1 MEGREDRMIEIRELT
16 KRFDGEKAVDNITTT
31 IHEGQIFGFV
41 GSNGAGKS
49 TLLRLLS
56 GVLKADQGMIQ
67 IDGQPVYE
75 NMEIKKDI
83 CLLSDTAYF
92 LPNAT
97 VKIMKEYYQMIYEKF
112 DEKKFEELLEKFHVD
127 ASRKISTCS
136 KGMKK
141 QISMLLGICAG
152 TKYLFCDETFDGLD
166 PVMRQAVKSLFASEV
181 INRDFTPLIAS
192 HNLRE
197 IEDICDTVGLLHKG
211 GILFTKDMEDMKFHM
226 HKVQCVIANPVDEE
240 QLLAELQVLSHEKRG
255 SILSF
260 TARGTREEILDR
272 VKERDPVFMEALP
285 LSLEEIFIS
294 EMEVKGYD
302 VKHFV
307 L

>member
-1 MEGREDRMIEIRELT
+1 MIEIRELT
-16 KRFDGEKAVDNITTT
+16 KSFDGRKAVDNITTT
-31 IHEGQIFGFV
+31 IHEGQIFGLV

-49 TLLRLLS
+49 TFLRMIS
-56 GVLKADQGMIQ
+56 GVMKADQGQ
-67 IDGQPVYE
+67 VLVDGQPVYE
-75 NMEIKKDI
+75 NIEIKKEI

-97 VKIMKEYYQMIYEKF
+97 VKIMKNYYKLMYEKF
-112 DEKKFEELLEKFHVD
+112 DEKRFDELSERFHIEQD
-127 ASRKISTCS
+127 CKISTFS

-141 QISMLLGICAG
+141 QVSMLLGICTK

-166 PVMRQAVKSLFASEV
+166 SVMRQAVKSLFASEV
-181 INRDFTPLIAS
+181 INREFTPIIAS

-240 QLLAELQVLSHEKRG
+240 KLLAELQVLHHEKRG
-255 SILSF
+255 SLLSF

-272 VKERDPVFMEALP
+272 VRERDPIFVEALP

-302 VKHFV
+302 VKHFF

>member
-1 MEGREDRMIEIRELT
+1 MIEIEGLT
-16 KRFDGEKAVDNITTT
+16 KRFDGIKAVDEITTT
-31 IHEGQIFGFV
+31 IHEGQIFGLV

-49 TLLRLLS
+49 TFLRLLS
-56 GVLKADQGMIQ
+56 GVLKPDQGKIQ
-67 IDGQPVYE
+67 IDGKPVYE
-75 NMEIKKDI
+75 NTEVKKEI
-83 CLLSDTAYF
+83 CLLPDTAYF

-97 VKIMKEYYQMIYEKF
+97 VRIMKNYYAMIYQNF
-112 DEKKFEELLEKFHVD
+112 DEKKFDELSEKFHID
-127 ASRKISTCS
+127 SSQKISAFS

-141 QISMLLGICAG
+141 QVSMLLGICAK

-181 INRDFTPLIAS
+181 INRDFTPIIAS

-197 IEDICDTVGLLHKG
+197 IEDICDMVGLLHKG

-226 HKVQCVIANPVDEE
+226 HKVQCVIANPIDEE
-240 QLLAELQVLSHEKRG
+240 RLLAELNVLHHEKRG
-255 SILSF
+255 SLLSF
-260 TARGTREEILDR
+260 TARGTKEEILER
-272 VKERDPVFMEALP
+272 VRAKEPVFVEALP

-302 VKHFV
+302 IKHFF

>member
-1 MEGREDRMIEIRELT
+1 MIEIRELT
-16 KRFDGEKAVDNITTT
+16 KKFDKRKAVDNVTTT
-31 IHEGQIFGFV
+31 IHEGQIFGLV

-49 TLLRLLS
+49 TFLRMLS
-56 GVLKADQGMIQ
+56 GVMKPDQGQ
-67 IDGQPVYE
+67 VFIDEQPVYE
-75 NMEIKKDI
+75 NILIKKEI
-83 CLLSDTAYF
+83 CLLPDTAYF

-97 VKIMKEYYQMIYEKF
+97 VKIMKNYYKLMYENF
-112 DEKKFEELLEKFHVD
+112 DEKKFEDLSERFHIEQD
-127 ASRKISTCS
+127 CKISTFS

-141 QISMLLGICAG
+141 QVSMLLGICTK

-181 INRDFTPLIAS
+181 INREFTPIIAS

-240 QLLAELQVLSHEKRG
+240 KLLAELQVLHHEKRG
-255 SILSF
+255 SLLSF

-272 VKERDPVFMEALP
+272 VRERDPVFVEALP

-302 VKHFV
+302 VKHFF

>member
-1 MEGREDRMIEIRELT
+1 MIEIRELT
-16 KRFDGEKAVDNITTT
+16 KSFDGRKAVDNITTT
-31 IHEGQIFGFV
+31 IHEGQIFGLV

-49 TLLRLLS
+49 TFLRMIS
-56 GVLKADQGMIQ
+56 GVMKADQGQ
-67 IDGQPVYE
+67 VLVDGQPVYE
-75 NMEIKKDI
+75 NIEIKKEI

-97 VKIMKEYYQMIYEKF
+97 VKIMKNYYKLMYEKF
-112 DEKKFEELLEKFHVD
+112 DEKRFDELSERFHIEQD
-127 ASRKISTCS
+127 CKISTFS

-141 QISMLLGICAG
+141 QVSMLLGICTK

-166 PVMRQAVKSLFASEV
+166 SVMRQAVKSLFASEV
-181 INRDFTPLIAS
+181 INREFTPIIAS

-240 QLLAELQVLSHEKRG
+240 KLLAELQVLHHEKRG
-255 SILSF
+255 SLLSF

-272 VKERDPVFMEALP
+272 VRERDPIFVEALP

>member
-1 MEGREDRMIEIRELT
+1 MIEVRELT
-16 KRFDGEKAVDNITTT
+16 KVFEGIRAVDNITTT
-31 IHEGQIFGFV
+31 IQEGQIFGLI

-49 TLLRLLS
+49 TFLRMLS
-56 GVLKADQGMIQ
+56 GVIKADCGSIL
-67 IDGQPVYE
+67 IDGEPVYE
-75 NMEIKKDI
+75 NLKVKSDI
-83 CLLSDTAYF
+83 CFLSDTAYF

-97 VKIMKEYYQMIYEKF
+97 VKVMKKYYQMMYHKF
-112 DEKKFEELLEKFHVD
+112 DEKKFDELADRFHIEQE
-127 ASRKISTCS
+127 RKIQTFS

-141 QISMLLGICAG
+141 QVSMLLGICTK

-166 PVMRQAVKSLFASEV
+166 SVMRQAVKSLFALEV
-181 INRDFTPLIAS
+181 TNREFTPIIAS

-240 QLLAELQVLSHEKRG
+240 RLLAELSIIHHEKRG
-255 SILSF
+255 SLLSF

-272 VKERDPVFMEALP
+272 VRERDPVFVEALP

-302 VKHFV
+302 VKHFFS
-307 L
+307 

>member
-1 MEGREDRMIEIRELT
+1 MIEIRELT
-16 KRFDGEKAVDNITTT
+16 KSFDGRKAVDNITTT
-31 IHEGQIFGFV
+31 IHEGQIFGLV

-49 TLLRLLS
+49 TFLRMIS
-56 GVLKADQGMIQ
+56 GVMKADQGQ
-67 IDGQPVYE
+67 VLVDEHPVYE
-75 NMEIKKDI
+75 NIAIKKEI
-83 CLLSDTAYF
+83 CLLLDTAYF

-97 VKIMKEYYQMIYEKF
+97 VKIMKNYYKLMYEKF
-112 DEKKFEELLEKFHVD
+112 DEKRFDELSERFHIEQD
-127 ASRKISTCS
+127 CKISTFS

-141 QISMLLGICAG
+141 QVSMLLGICAK

-166 PVMRQAVKSLFASEV
+166 SVMRQAVKSLFASEV
-181 INRDFTPLIAS
+181 INREFTPIIAS

-226 HKVQCVIANPVDEE
+226 HKVQCVIENPVDEE
-240 QLLAELQVLSHEKRG
+240 KLLSELQILHHEKRG
-255 SILSF
+255 SLLSF

-272 VKERDPVFMEALP
+272 VRERDPIFVEALP

-302 VKHFV
+302 VKHFF

>member
-1 MEGREDRMIEIRELT
+1 MIEVRELT
-16 KRFDGEKAVDNITTT
+16 KVFDGIRAVDNITTT
-31 IHEGQIFGFV
+31 IQEGQIFGLI

-49 TLLRLLS
+49 TFLRMLS
-56 GVLKADQGMIQ
+56 GVMKSDCGSIL
-67 IDGQPVYE
+67 IDGEPVYE
-75 NMEIKKDI
+75 NLKVKSEI
-83 CLLSDTAYF
+83 CFLSDTAYF

-97 VKIMKEYYQMIYEKF
+97 VKVMKKYYQMMYPKFDDKKF
-112 DEKKFEELLEKFHVD
+112 DELAECFHIEQE
-127 ASRKISTCS
+127 RKIQTFS

-141 QISMLLGICAG
+141 QVSMLLGICTK

-166 PVMRQAVKSLFASEV
+166 SVMRQAVKSLFALEV
-181 INRDFTPLIAS
+181 TNREFTPIIAS

-197 IEDICDTVGLLHKG
+197 IEDICDTVGMLHKG

-240 QLLAELQVLSHEKRG
+240 RLLAELSIIHHEKRG
-255 SILSF
+255 SLLSF

-272 VKERDPVFMEALP
+272 VRERAPVFVEALP

-302 VKHFV
+302 VKHFFS
-307 L
+307 

>member
-1 MEGREDRMIEIRELT
+1 MIEVRELT
-16 KRFDGEKAVDNITTT
+16 KVFEGIRAVDNIITT
-31 IHEGQIFGFV
+31 IQEGQIFGLI

-49 TLLRLLS
+49 TFLRMLS
-56 GVLKADQGMIQ
+56 GVMKADCGSIL
-67 IDGQPVYE
+67 IDGEPVYE
-75 NMEIKKDI
+75 NLKVKSDI
-83 CLLSDTAYF
+83 CFLSDTAYF

-97 VKIMKEYYQMIYEKF
+97 VKVMKKYYQMMYHKF
-112 DEKKFEELLEKFHVD
+112 DEKKFDELADRFHIEQE
-127 ASRKISTCS
+127 RKIQTFS

-141 QISMLLGICAG
+141 QVSMLLGICTK

-166 PVMRQAVKSLFASEV
+166 SVMRQAVKSLFALEV
-181 INRDFTPLIAS
+181 TNREFTPIIAS

-240 QLLAELQVLSHEKRG
+240 RLLAELSIIHHEKRG
-255 SILSF
+255 SLLSF

-272 VKERDPVFMEALP
+272 VRERDPVFVEALP

-302 VKHFV
+302 VKHFFS
-307 L
+307 

>member
-1 MEGREDRMIEIRELT
+1 MIEVRELT
-16 KRFDGEKAVDNITTT
+16 KVFEGIKAVDNITTT
-31 IHEGQIFGFV
+31 IQEGQIFGLI

-49 TLLRLLS
+49 TFLRMLS
-56 GVLKADQGMIQ
+56 GVMKADCGSVL
-67 IDGQPVYE
+67 IDGEPVYE
-75 NMEIKKDI
+75 NLKVKSDI
-83 CLLSDTAYF
+83 CFLSDTAYF

-97 VKIMKEYYQMIYEKF
+97 VKVMKKYYQMMYHKF
-112 DEKKFEELLEKFHVD
+112 DEKKFDELADRFHIEQE
-127 ASRKISTCS
+127 RKIQTFS

-141 QISMLLGICAG
+141 QVSMLLGICTK

-166 PVMRQAVKSLFASEV
+166 SVMRQAVKSLFALEV
-181 INRDFTPLIAS
+181 TNREFTPIIAS

-197 IEDICDTVGLLHKG
+197 IEDICDTVGSLHKG

-240 QLLAELQVLSHEKRG
+240 RLLAELSIIHHEKRG
-255 SILSF
+255 SLLSF

-272 VKERDPVFMEALP
+272 VRERDPVFVEALP

-302 VKHFV
+302 VKHFFS
-307 L
+307 

>member
-1 MEGREDRMIEIRELT
+1 MIEIEGLT
-16 KRFDGEKAVDNITTT
+16 KRFDGTKAVDDITTT
-31 IHEGQIFGFV
+31 IHEGQIFGLV

-49 TLLRLLS
+49 TFLRLLS
-56 GVLKADQGMIQ
+56 GVLKPDQGMIQ
-67 IDGQPVYE
+67 IDGKPVYE
-75 NMEIKKDI
+75 NTEVKKEI
-83 CLLSDTAYF
+83 CLLPDTAYF

-97 VKIMKEYYQMIYEKF
+97 VRIMKNYYAMIYQNF
-112 DEKKFEELLEKFHVD
+112 DEKKFDELSEKFHID
-127 ASRKISTCS
+127 SSQKISSFS

-141 QISMLLGICAG
+141 QVSMLLGICAK

-181 INRDFTPLIAS
+181 INRDFTPIIAS

-197 IEDICDTVGLLHKG
+197 IEDICDMVGLLHKG

-226 HKVQCVIANPVDEE
+226 HKVQCVIANPIDEE
-240 QLLAELQVLSHEKRG
+240 RLLAELNVLHHEKRG
-255 SILSF
+255 SLLSF
-260 TARGTREEILDR
+260 TARGTKEEILER
-272 VKERDPVFMEALP
+272 VRAKEPVFVEALP

-302 VKHFV
+302 IKHFF

>member
-1 MEGREDRMIEIRELT
+1 MIEVRELT
-16 KRFDGEKAVDNITTT
+16 KVFEGIRAVDNITTT
-31 IHEGQIFGFV
+31 IQEGQIFGLI

-49 TLLRLLS
+49 TFLRMLS
-56 GVLKADQGMIQ
+56 GVMKADCGSIL
-67 IDGQPVYE
+67 IDGEPVYE
-75 NMEIKKDI
+75 NLKVKSDI
-83 CLLSDTAYF
+83 CFLSDTAYF

-97 VKIMKEYYQMIYEKF
+97 VKVMKKYYQMMYHKF
-112 DEKKFEELLEKFHVD
+112 DEKKFDELADRFHIEQE
-127 ASRKISTCS
+127 RKIQTFS

-141 QISMLLGICAG
+141 QVSMLLGICTK

-166 PVMRQAVKSLFASEV
+166 SVMRQAVKSLFALEV
-181 INRDFTPLIAS
+181 TNREFTPIIAS

-240 QLLAELQVLSHEKRG
+240 RLLAELSIIHHEKRG
-255 SILSF
+255 SLLSF

-272 VKERDPVFMEALP
+272 VRERDPVFVEALP

-302 VKHFV
+302 VKHFFS
-307 L
+307 

>member
-1 MEGREDRMIEIRELT
+1 MIEVRELT
-16 KRFDGEKAVDNITTT
+16 KVFEGIRAVDNITTT
-31 IHEGQIFGFV
+31 IQEGQIFGLI

-49 TLLRLLS
+49 TFLRMLS
-56 GVLKADQGMIQ
+56 GVIKADCGSIL
-67 IDGQPVYE
+67 IDGEPVYE
-75 NMEIKKDI
+75 NLKVKSDI
-83 CLLSDTAYF
+83 CFLSDTAYF

-97 VKIMKEYYQMIYEKF
+97 VKVMKKYYQMMYHKF
-112 DEKKFEELLEKFHVD
+112 DEKKFDELADRFHIEQE
-127 ASRKISTCS
+127 RKIQTFS

-141 QISMLLGICAG
+141 QVSMLLGICTK

-166 PVMRQAVKSLFASEV
+166 SVMRQAVKSLFALEV
-181 INRDFTPLIAS
+181 TNREFTPIIAS

-240 QLLAELQVLSHEKRG
+240 RLLAELSIIHHEKRG
-255 SILSF
+255 SLLSF

-272 VKERDPVFMEALP
+272 VRERDPVFVEALP

-302 VKHFV
+302 IKHFFS
-307 L
+307 

>member
-1 MEGREDRMIEIRELT
+1 MIEVRELT
-16 KRFDGEKAVDNITTT
+16 KAFDGIRAVDNITTT
-31 IHEGQIFGFV
+31 IQEGQIFGLI

-49 TLLRLLS
+49 TFLRMLS
-56 GVLKADQGMIQ
+56 GVMKADCGSIL
-67 IDGQPVYE
+67 IDGEPVYE
-75 NMEIKKDI
+75 NLSVKSEI
-83 CLLSDTAYF
+83 CFLSDTAYF

-97 VKIMKEYYQMIYEKF
+97 VKDMKKYYQMMYHKFDDKKF
-112 DEKKFEELLEKFHVD
+112 DELAETFYIEQE
-127 ASRKISTCS
+127 RKINTFS

-141 QISMLLGICAG
+141 QVSMLLGICTR

-166 PVMRQAVKSLFASEV
+166 SVMRQAVKSLFALEV
-181 INRDFTPLIAS
+181 TNREFTPIIAS

-226 HKVQCVIANPVDEE
+226 HKVQCVITNPVDEE
-240 QLLAELQVLSHEKRG
+240 RLLAELSIINYEKRG
-255 SILSF
+255 SLLSF

-272 VKERDPVFMEALP
+272 VRERDPVFVEALP

-302 VKHFV
+302 IKHFFS
-307 L
+307 

>member
-1 MEGREDRMIEIRELT
+1 MIEVKGLT
-16 KRFDGEKAVDNITTT
+16 KRFDGKKAVDNITTT
-31 IHEGQIFGFV
+31 IHEGQIFGLV

-49 TLLRLLS
+49 TFLRLLS
-56 GVLKADQGMIQ
+56 GVLKPDQGTIQ
-67 IDGQPVYE
+67 IDGKPVYE
-75 NMEIKKDI
+75 NTEVKKEI
-83 CLLSDTAYF
+83 CLLPDTAYF

-97 VKIMKEYYQMIYEKF
+97 VKIMKNYYAMIYQNF
-112 DEKKFEELLEKFHVD
+112 DEKKFDELSEKFHID
-127 ASRKISTCS
+127 SSHKISSFS

-141 QISMLLGICAG
+141 QVSMLLGICAK

-181 INRDFTPLIAS
+181 INRDFIPIIAS

-197 IEDICDTVGLLHKG
+197 IEDICDMVGLLHKG

-240 QLLAELQVLSHEKRG
+240 RLLAELQVLHHEKRG
-255 SILSF
+255 SLLSF
-260 TARGTREEILDR
+260 TARGTKEEILER
-272 VKERDPVFMEALP
+272 VRAKDPVFVEALP
-285 LSLEEIFIS
+285 LSLGEIFIS

-302 VKHFV
+302 IKHFF

>member
-1 MEGREDRMIEIRELT
+1 MIEVRELT
-16 KRFDGEKAVDNITTT
+16 KVFDGIRAVDNITTT
-31 IHEGQIFGFV
+31 IQEGQIFGLI

-49 TLLRLLS
+49 TFLRILS
-56 GVLKADQGMIQ
+56 GVMKADCGSVL
-67 IDGQPVYE
+67 IDGEPVYE
-75 NMEIKKDI
+75 NLKVKSEI
-83 CLLSDTAYF
+83 CFLSDTAYF

-97 VKIMKEYYQMIYEKF
+97 VKAMKNYYRMMYRKF
-112 DEKKFEELLEKFHVD
+112 DDKRFDELAERFHIEQE
-127 ASRKISTCS
+127 RKIQTFS

-141 QISMLLGICAG
+141 QVSMLLGICTK

-166 PVMRQAVKSLFASEV
+166 SVMRQAVKSLFALEV
-181 INRDFTPLIAS
+181 TNREFTPIIAS

-226 HKVQCVIANPVDEE
+226 HKVQCVIPNPVDEE
-240 QLLAELQVLSHEKRG
+240 RLLAELSIINHEKRG
-255 SILSF
+255 SLLSF

-272 VKERDPVFMEALP
+272 VRERDPVFVEALP

-302 VKHFV
+302 VKHFFS
-307 L
+307 

>member
-1 MEGREDRMIEIRELT
+1 MIEIRELT
-16 KRFDGEKAVDNITTT
+16 KSFDGRKAVDNITTT
-31 IHEGQIFGFV
+31 IHEGQIFGLV

-49 TLLRLLS
+49 TFLRMIS
-56 GVLKADQGMIQ
+56 GVMKADQGQ
-67 IDGQPVYE
+67 VLVDGQPVYE
-75 NMEIKKDI
+75 NIEIKKEI

-97 VKIMKEYYQMIYEKF
+97 VKIMKNYYKLMYEKF
-112 DEKKFEELLEKFHVD
+112 DEKRFDELSERFHIEQD
-127 ASRKISTCS
+127 CKISTFS

-141 QISMLLGICAG
+141 QVSMLLGICTK

-166 PVMRQAVKSLFASEV
+166 SVMRQAVKSLFASEV
-181 INRDFTPLIAS
+181 INREFTPIIAS

-240 QLLAELQVLSHEKRG
+240 KLLAELQVLHHEKRG
-255 SILSF
+255 SLLSF

-272 VKERDPVFMEALP
+272 VRERDPIFVEALP

-302 VKHFV
+302 IKHFF

>member
-1 MEGREDRMIEIRELT
+1 MYLGR
-16 KRFDGEKAVDNITTT
+16 
-31 IHEGQIFGFV
+31 
-41 GSNGAGKS
+41 NGAGKS
-49 TLLRLLS
+49 TFLRLLS
-56 GVLKADQGMIQ
+56 GVLKPDQGTIQ
-67 IDGQPVYE
+67 IDGKPVYE
-75 NMEIKKDI
+75 NTEVKKEI
-83 CLLSDTAYF
+83 CLLPDTAYF

-97 VKIMKEYYQMIYEKF
+97 VKIMKNYYAMIYQNF
-112 DEKKFEELLEKFHVD
+112 DEKKFDELSEKFHID
-127 ASRKISTCS
+127 SSHKISSFS

-141 QISMLLGICAG
+141 QVSMLLGICAK

-181 INRDFTPLIAS
+181 INRDFIPIIAS

-197 IEDICDTVGLLHKG
+197 IEDICDMVGLLHKG

-240 QLLAELQVLSHEKRG
+240 RLLAELQVLHHEKRG
-255 SILSF
+255 SLLSF
-260 TARGTREEILDR
+260 TARGTKEEILER
-272 VKERDPVFMEALP
+272 VRAKDPVFVEALP

-302 VKHFV
+302 IKHFF

>member
-1 MEGREDRMIEIRELT
+1 MIEVRELT
-16 KRFDGEKAVDNITTT
+16 KVFEGIKAVDNITTT
-31 IHEGQIFGFV
+31 IQEGQIFGLI

-49 TLLRLLS
+49 TFLRMLS
-56 GVLKADQGMIQ
+56 GVMKADCGSVL
-67 IDGQPVYE
+67 IDGEPVYE
-75 NMEIKKDI
+75 NLKVKSDI
-83 CLLSDTAYF
+83 CFLSDTAYF

-97 VKIMKEYYQMIYEKF
+97 VKVMKKYYQMMYHKF
-112 DEKKFEELLEKFHVD
+112 DEKKFDELADRFHIEQE
-127 ASRKISTCS
+127 RKIQTFS

-141 QISMLLGICAG
+141 QVSMLLGICTK

-166 PVMRQAVKSLFASEV
+166 SVMRQAVKSLFALEV
-181 INRDFTPLIAS
+181 TNREFTPIIAS

-240 QLLAELQVLSHEKRG
+240 RLLAELSIIHHEKRG
-255 SILSF
+255 SLLSF

-272 VKERDPVFMEALP
+272 VRERDPVFVEALP

-302 VKHFV
+302 VKHFFS
-307 L
+307 

>member
-1 MEGREDRMIEIRELT
+1 MIEVRELT
-16 KRFDGEKAVDNITTT
+16 KVFEGIRAVDNITTT
-31 IHEGQIFGFV
+31 IQEGQIFGLI

-49 TLLRLLS
+49 TFLRMLS
-56 GVLKADQGMIQ
+56 GVIKADCGSIL
-67 IDGQPVYE
+67 IDGEPVYE
-75 NMEIKKDI
+75 NLKVKSDI
-83 CLLSDTAYF
+83 CFLSDTAYF

-97 VKIMKEYYQMIYEKF
+97 VKVMKKYYQMMYHKF
-112 DEKKFEELLEKFHVD
+112 DEKKFDELADRFHIEQE
-127 ASRKISTCS
+127 RKIQTFS

-141 QISMLLGICAG
+141 QVSMLLGICTK

-166 PVMRQAVKSLFASEV
+166 SVMRQAVKSLFALEV
-181 INRDFTPLIAS
+181 TNREFTPIIAS

-240 QLLAELQVLSHEKRG
+240 RLLAELSIIHHEKRG
-255 SILSF
+255 SLLSF

-272 VKERDPVFMEALP
+272 VRERAPVFVEALP

-302 VKHFV
+302 VKHFFS
-307 L
+307 